1 MCDYSLEMVASRPA
15 VVGEKLVVT
24 RFKTATTGFAAPG
37 DAETAVCV
45 LPGTELAFDA
55 NITER
60 PFYAW
65 ECAGAEA
72 KTHEYAVGVFTQIDT
87 EVTFR
92 HHDAFK
98 LPNDVCVRLNDIV
111 PGQTATVLQ
120 LPKSGID
127 ELPGQSVMD
136 HIELPAD
143 CEASAPA
150 PLEMAVI

>member
-1 MCDYSLEMVASRPA
+1 MVASRPA

-24 RFKTATTGFAAPG
+24 RFKTATTGFAAPS

-60 PFYAW
+60 PFFAYS
-65 ECAGAEA
+65 EYGCGTDA
-72 KTHEYAVGVFTQIDT
+72 KTHEYSVGVFTQVDT
-87 EVTFR
+87 EIQYR

-98 LPNDVCVRLNDIV
+98 LPNDVCVKLNDIV

-120 LPKSGID
+120 LPKQQEISH
-127 ELPGQSVMD
+127 V
-136 HIELPAD
+136 ELPAD